1 MEKAVFVRNVQ
12 VLPILLLLFSVIP
25 IHVCRS
31 SVGIQSTAPH
41 VFRLNVIFT
50 GYTQTV
56 VNTTLIDSNVQ
67 KSYSFTYGSHTMNY
81 AFNVTYI
88 FADSTYSDALKSQI
102 LANSVNGTN
111 TTSKLNTTAL
121 QYQKSTG
128 TKMSVFLP
136 QSGRVADAMAV
147 EDWLEANPYSG
158 ISEPCYFFYVMNFTE
173 FDSADHAL
181 EHWYNVTEMDFE
193 TDNQRDWWRLEWD
206 NALNPNVKFPYAAFT
221 SQSRVFFIDP
231 SAFQWYLTWARIW
244 WGLSVSGPKY
254 DYYYEDLDQF
264 QATHDLSTT
273 AGKNALAYYLAGWI
287 EDPIRNLLAAD
298 LWTDTSIFSAK
309 SLSVQALIIN
319 NASQYGYTN
328 AAMDWII
335 NTTLAELSIEDLAP
349 FLNVNVQVNFVNMSD
364 YPQLETIFDN
374 SVVYQQNGWT
384 YYDGYEAFEE
394 LYNVRDSYFNFSAAD
409 VVVNGYVLL
418 ECNMS
423 MLAGSGE
430 FTGLGGAGQILVMK
444 AVRRYFKE
452 DGTTPK
458 SGLGMVFI
466 HEAGHNLGFPHTFIQ
481 TVAHAGDFAFDVV
494 GYYPYAYSFTQMR
507 KDCFRRLVVDYR
519 VLELESVLADDWLLY
534 NTMPPTAEIDAK
546 FTETYGEVNETKQL
560 YDELRFLDAHSRLLE
575 AENSEKELKQMIL
588 AYIAGAVF
596 INADGSVQPPTAP
609 ISTADNVTYT
619 LTGNINNSLV
629 VGRDNIILNGALHT
643 LQGTGSGK
651 GLDLSHRQNVTV
663 SSLEIRDFQYGIY
676 LDGSSANS
684 IYHCIFVNNTDQA
697 HVNGLANVWDDGYP
711 SGGNYWSNYAG
722 ADVCRGPGQN
732 ETNSDGVGDTPYIM
746 DESNTDHYPLT
757 KPYAGIHDLGVSAS
771 VSKTVVAHGYN
782 ITVTTDVKI
791 VNYGTQQETFNFT
804 FQVIG
809 TFSSQMET
817 LTGRNSTTLTF
828 PWNATGFA
836 KGYYAIQAYAEPVL
850 GEIDIEDNT
859 FTETVYIG
867 VPGDVDGNH
876 IVNMIDLYN
885 VALHFGALRG
895 HAGYV
900 SNYDIDDNGV
910 INMLDLYIAAMHYGQ
925 TDQ

>member
-1 MEKAVFVRNVQ
+1 MKGVQ
-12 VLPILLLLFSVIP
+12 LILISLLLFSAIP
-25 IHVCRS
+25 IYASGS
-31 SVGIQSTAPH
+31 SVGIRSTASH

-50 GYTQTV
+50 GYTQAV

-67 KSYSFTYGSHTMNY
+67 KSYSSMYGSHTMNY
-81 AFNVTYI
+81 AFNITYI
-88 FADSTYSDALKSQI
+88 FADSTYDNALKSQV

-136 QSGRVADAMAV
+136 QSGRAADAMAV

-181 EHWYNVTEMDFE
+181 EHWYNVTEMDYE
-193 TDNQRDWWRLEWD
+193 TNNQRDWWRLEWD

-264 QATHDLSTT
+264 QATHDLSTP

-287 EDPIRNLLAAD
+287 EDPIRNLLAPD
-298 LWTDTSIFSAK
+298 LFTDTSIFSAK
-309 SLSVQALIIN
+309 SLSIQALIIN

-349 FLNVNVQVNFVNMSD
+349 FLNVDVQVNFVNMTD

-374 SVVYQQNGWT
+374 AVVYQQSGWT
-384 YYDGYEAFEE
+384 YYDGYQVFDE

-423 MLAGSGE
+423 MLAGGGE
-430 FTGLGGAGQILVMK
+430 FTGLGGSGQILVMK
-444 AVRRYFKE
+444 AVQRYFKE

-481 TVAHAGDFAFDVV
+481 KVAHAGDFAFDVV

-507 KDCFRRLVVDYR
+507 KDCLRRPIVDYR
-519 VLELESVLADDWLLY
+519 VLELEGVLADDWVLY
-534 NTMPPTAEIDAK
+534 NTMPPTTEIDAK
-546 FTETYGEVNETKQL
+546 FNETYSKVNETKQL
-560 YDELRFLDAHSRLLE
+560 YDGLRFLDAHSKLEE
-575 AENSEKELKQMIL
+575 AENSEQELKQMIL

-596 INADGSVQPPTAP
+596 INVDGSVQPPSAP

-619 LTGNINNSLV
+619 LTGDISNSLV
-629 VGRDNIILNGALHT
+629 VGRNNIILDGAGHR

-651 GLDLSHRQNVTV
+651 GLDLSYRQNVTV
-663 SSLEIRDFQYGIY
+663 SGLEIRDFECGIC
-676 LDGSSANS
+676 LNGSSSNR
-684 IYHCIFVNNTDQA
+684 IYHCAFMNNTNQA
-697 HVNGLANVWDDGYP
+697 CVNGLANAWDDGYP

-722 ADVCRGPGQN
+722 ADVYRGAYQN
-732 ETNSDGVGDTPYIM
+732 ETNSDGVGDTPYAM
-746 DESNTDHYPLT
+746 DVNNIDRYPLMKLYT
-757 KPYAGIHDLGVSAS
+757 GQHDVGVLAS
-771 VSKTVVAHGYN
+771 VSKTIVAHGYN
-782 ITVTTDVKI
+782 ITVTTNVKI
-791 VNYGTQQETFNFT
+791 VNYGTQQETINFT

-809 TFSSQMET
+809 TFNSQVVT

-828 PWNATGFA
+828 PWNATGVA
-836 KGYYAIQAYAEPVL
+836 KGNYVIQTYAAPVP
-850 GEIDIEDNT
+850 GETDTEDNT
-859 FTETVYIG
+859 FTESVYIG

-876 IVNMIDLYN
+876 VVNMLDLYN
-885 VALHFGALRG
+885 IAVHFGALRG

-900 SNYDIDDNGV
+900 SNYNIDDNGV
-910 INMLDLYIAAMHYGQ
+910 INMLDLYIAAIHYGQ
-925 TDQ
+925 TDP